1 MALTNKQI
9 AKAASLYSL
18 ALAAHATADADATM
32 VDDGQVVLDAARRAA
47 EDGLRWL
54 GHSAAQVRTLEDC
67 ICVARQST

>member
-18 ALAAHATADADATM
+18 ALAAHATADATM